1 MISTTLNH
9 FSHKIGLN
17 FWHLEWC
24 PKYRYKMMQ
33 KLENK
38 NLVAA
43 AIRKAAAEH
52 GIKIHYLAV
61 MPDHVHALA
70 TLPHGMTDSKAF
82 NLLKGRSSYIIFRV
96 KEKFRLRYPQGHFW
110 SPGGFAST
118 VGYND
123 LDSMIKYI
131 ESQQEHHNV
140 AFT

>member
-82 NLLKGRSSYIIFRV
+82 NLLKGRFSYIIFRV

-131 ESQQEHHNV
+131 ENQQEHHNV

>member
-1 MISTTLNH
+1 MEIIH
-9 FSHKIGLN
+9 HYSHKKGTN

-24 PKYRYKMMQ
+24 PKYRYKMMG

-52 GIKIHYLAV
+52 HIVVHYLAV
-61 MPDHVHALA
+61 MPDHVHALV
-70 TLPHGMTDSKAF
+70 TLPHGMTDSDAF
-82 NLLKGRSSYIIFRV
+82 QLLKGRSAYIIFRV

-110 SPGGFAST
+110 SPGGFATT

-131 ESQQEHHNV
+131 ENQQEHHNV
-140 AFT
+140 VFT